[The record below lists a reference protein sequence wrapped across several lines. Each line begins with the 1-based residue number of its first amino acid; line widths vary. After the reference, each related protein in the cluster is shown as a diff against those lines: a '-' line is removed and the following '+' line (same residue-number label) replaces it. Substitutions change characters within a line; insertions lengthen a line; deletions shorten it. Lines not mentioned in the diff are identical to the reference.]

1 MGSRHR
7 GGRGLCY
14 LSSLLLLF
22 PAVEELKLDLQ
33 NLLGGKK
40 VFFHLFLITPVKHD
54 FIFSLLEIHG
64 FHVIIKVSI
73 Y

>member
-7 GGRGLCY
+7 GGKGLCY

-22 PAVEELKLDLQ
+22 PAVEELKLDLL
-33 NLLGGKK
+33 NLLGEKT
-40 VFFHLFLITPVKHD
+40 FFHLFLITPVKHD

-64 FHVIIKVSI
+64 FHVIIKASI